1 MLRPDAKALAFFFLS
16 PVVLMVCLFVC
27 LFGAVAAGTHVQTNE
42 EVAIKLVSSLEAI
55 NLFRCSLSSFV
66 VFTCIHW
73 SVKILSFDVRSFDL
87 G

>member
-1 MLRPDAKALAFFFLS
+1 
-16 PVVLMVCLFVC
+16 MVGWLVGW
-27 LFGAVAAGTHVQTNE
+27 FGAVAVGTHVQTNE
-42 EVAIKLVSSLEAI
+42 EVAIKLVSSREAI